1 MVYWPCVPG
10 PRPKAQMTSTRV
22 ARETRDLGKQ
32 SSTCRATPFV
42 AEDER
47 SLRRQIARA
56 SVGRLADG
64 LPETTLLGIPF
75 EEMDS
80 IRDVVRD
87 TADRRGVEVEMED
100 RIGDGGLVHLDIWL
114 AGIERSG
121 VVGDMSP
128 PGP

>member
-1 MVYWPCVPG
+1 MLYWPCVPG
-10 PRPKAQMTSTRV
+10 PRPKAPMTSTRV

-32 SSTCRATPFV
+32 SSTCRATLFV
-42 AEDER
+42 ADDER
-47 SLRRQIARA
+47 SLRRQVARA
-56 SVGRLADG
+56 SVARLADG

-80 IRDVVRD
+80 IRDVVRAA
-87 TADRRGVEVEMED
+87 ADKRGVEVEMED

-114 AGIERSG
+114 AGAERSG
-121 VVGDMSP
+121 IVADAAP